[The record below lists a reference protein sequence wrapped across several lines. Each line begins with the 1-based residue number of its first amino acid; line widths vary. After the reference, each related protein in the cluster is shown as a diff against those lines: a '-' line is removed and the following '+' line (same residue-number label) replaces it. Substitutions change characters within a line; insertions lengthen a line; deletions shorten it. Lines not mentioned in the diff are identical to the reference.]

1 MKKRNIF
8 KNDNGQAIVEMVLI
22 LPFLLLLIMGMVE
35 FGWILN
41 GEITITAAAREGAR
55 TAIIYENDTL
65 AAVAVQSA
73 VNNAANSSSLK
84 NVTTTTSFIDETKA
98 VVNVNAEI
106 TPIIG
111 FFISGDMDLHARAEM
126 RLE

>member
-1 MKKRNIF
+1 MFIRKLMI
-8 KNDNGQAIVEMVLI
+8 DEGGQAVVEMVFV
-22 LPFLLLLIMGMVE
+22 LPFLLLLIMGMIE

-55 TAIIYENDTL
+55 TAIIYENDSL
-65 AAVAVQSA
+65 AEAAVQSA
-73 VNNAANSSSLK
+73 VSNATISSSLK
-84 NVTTTTSFIDETKA
+84 NVNTTTEFLADSKA
-98 VVNVNAEI
+98 VINVYAQI

-111 FFISGDMDLHARAEM
+111 LFVSEDMDLHAKAEM

>member
-1 MKKRNIF
+1 MKRKF
-8 KNDNGQAIVEMVLI
+8 LKNDNGQAVVEMAIVLP
-22 LPFLLLLIMGMVE
+22 LLLLLILGMIE

-55 TAIIYENDTL
+55 TAVVYKSEAL
-65 AAVAVQSA
+65 AQTAVLSAVQQSA
-73 VNNAANSSSLK
+73 AASSLK
-84 NVTTTTSFIDETKA
+84 SVTATTVFVASKA
-98 VVNVNAEI
+98 TVNVSAKI

-111 FFISGDMDLHARAEM
+111 LFISGDMDLYAKAEM